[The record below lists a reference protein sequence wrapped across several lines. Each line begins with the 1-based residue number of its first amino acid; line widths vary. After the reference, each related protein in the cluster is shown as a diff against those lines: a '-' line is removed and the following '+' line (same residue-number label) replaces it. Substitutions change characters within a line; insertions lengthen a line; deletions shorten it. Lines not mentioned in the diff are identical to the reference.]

1 MLSKENKEPNF
12 ETIKHSTI
20 QTGKSGLIICRI
32 LKDVITATDES
43 GIKSIK
49 REKGK
54 VYPLFSSL
62 ANNLINA
69 GLAEKVN
76 PVMPEETK
84 STPRMVISQQIIKEE
99 ALIEKAKELIKP
111 GIKNIDIAE
120 KLGITLDELKELKK
134 QIK

>member
-1 MLSKENKEPNF
+1 MLSKENKDPNF
-12 ETIKHSTI
+12 EPIKHSTI
-20 QTGKSGLIICRI
+20 QVGKSSFIICRM
-32 LKDVITATDES
+32 LKDVTTATDES

-54 VYPLFSSL
+54 IYTLFSSL

-69 GLAEKVN
+69 GLAEKFN
-76 PVMPEETK
+76 PVVPQEQPEIKPTETK
-84 STPRMVISQQIIKEE
+84 SI
-99 ALIEKAKELIKP
+99 IEKAKELIKP